1 MELYLRRFTI
11 VLLLAALNCAGSVQA
26 QEANAY
32 ILGTGDRISIH
43 VYGQEELATE
53 TEIDV
58 YGVVAMPLLGSV
70 EVAGL
75 SARLAARKIE
85 KLLEVGGYLQKAHVN
100 VLVTEYHSQS
110 IAVLG
115 QVNQPGRIT
124 LRGPI
129 TLTEALA
136 MAGGIN
142 ERGSERIVLIRTD
155 SEGQQ
160 SRREFYLP
168 ELLDRHAASREAV
181 RLMSGDTLY
190 VPLVDHF
197 YVNGQVRNPG
207 TYALNRPL
215 NVMQALSL
223 SGGMNQRASKDSVV
237 LYRQRK
243 DGSVEK
249 QDVGLYK
256 KIEDGDVL
264 FVKESL
270 F

>member
-1 MELYLRRFTI
+1 MEVYLRRFTI
-11 VLLLAALNCAGSVQA
+11 VLLLAALVCAGPVQA

-32 ILGTGDRISIH
+32 ILGTGDRISIE
-43 VYGQEELATE
+43 VYGQEELTTQAE
-53 TEIDV
+53 VDV

-75 SARLAARKIE
+75 TARLAARKIE

-160 SRREFYLP
+160 SRREFYLR
-168 ELLDRHAASREAV
+168 ELLDRDAASREAV
-181 RLMSGDTLY
+181 RLIGGDTLY

-237 LYRQRK
+237 LYRQQK